1 MYYGEV
7 GFRKNNL
14 KFRYSVLQGTSSG
27 PRGLNR
33 QTG

>member
-27 PRGLNR
+27 PRGLK
-33 QTG
+33 QADG